1 MQPPEAMGC
10 RFGLCDLH
18 RTATDI
24 ILSPDRKLAAVS
36 DALGRVLLV
45 DSFKGITLRLFKGY
59 REAQCAFLQVPDE
72 RKSKHRIGNK
82 VAHFLIIYSPKKG
95 TLEVFSVQNGS
106 KITTFTASKF
116 SKLIYITHGLMGFTT
131 TSKSKYICHFTV
143 VFIDNDGLVKEIAIP
158 FHFAL
163 AEKNN
168 KRARDIHLYK
178 KLRHL
183 IKSGEYNEEQLFH
196 EVYNTCTELKTIEI
210 KSQMVDMLLNSKD
223 IPAEIILQCVQYFID
238 NLVEEESN
246 NLKNLCENASVLLKF
261 YIFINNLPSN
271 ENLDLDNGNITNI
284 NNGTLNLNDKE
295 LKNLQKLLDLSTI
308 SDLIKVNETHVS
320 FSDHSGFSVA
330 EYLSNFDMCR
340 IDNIFLKSSLDE
352 NVLFR
357 AAEFT
362 FKPYITGDLC
372 NYDELQSEVFNS
384 KVYIKNF
391 FDLLVN
397 YWVNRS
403 LYINLNLT
411 KEMNNLSSTIY
422 ALVKTAGKDIISTEY
437 NQVSKFWSEIRDIL
451 ANSSRPFPALMAA
464 ILCKQ
469 VAGKIDKELHMDD
482 SATSLEE
489 ENMEVLSQEDIQWS
503 LLIGKLE
510 DISLLNIILTTKPI
524 VNDCLLPKLQH
535 NKANI
540 SLKYVLSRG
549 KGSISELVA
558 QWLTTS
564 GINPQNIVINE
575 ENYRNNLS
583 NETQS
588 ENDTKNMPT
597 QPIKD
602 KPVLDQLN
610 LLKKQF
616 PYSLEA
622 SSILANMAWEY
633 ASAWRKGIQDLSIL
647 EAAITCMSV
656 IENLQIKQGES
667 SQFYVH
673 GLLKCFFL
681 NFRHV
686 PAVMEYPFENCQ
698 RKRFEINKQSG
709 KAA

>member
-36 DALGRVLLV
+36 DALGRVLIV
-45 DSFKGITLRLFKGY
+45 DSFKGVTLRFFKGY

-106 KITTFTASKF
+106 KITTFSASKF
-116 SKLIYITHGLMGFTT
+116 SKLVYITHGLMGFTT
-131 TSKSKYICHFTV
+131 TSKSKYICHFTT
-143 VFIDNDGLVKEIAIP
+143 VFIDNDGQVKEIVIP

-183 IKSGEYNEEQLFH
+183 IKSGECNHEQMSH

-210 KSQMVDMLLNSKD
+210 KSQMVDMLLSNKD
-223 IPAEIILQCVQYFID
+223 IPTEIILQCIQYFIE

-246 NLKNLCENASVLLKF
+246 SLKSLCENASVLLRF
-261 YIFINNLPSN
+261 YIFIKNLPNN
-271 ENLDLDNGNITNI
+271 ENLDVENGNIKNI
-284 NNGTLNLNDKE
+284 DNGTLNLNDKE
-295 LKNLQKLLDLSTI
+295 LTNLQKLLDLSTI
-308 SDLIKVNETHVS
+308 SAHIKVNETHVS
-320 FSDHSGFSVA
+320 FSDNSGFSVA
-330 EYLSNFDMCR
+330 EYLSIFDLSKV
-340 IDNIFLKSSLDE
+340 DNIFLKTSLDE
-352 NVLFR
+352 NILFK

-362 FKPYITGDLC
+362 FKPYITGELC
-372 NYDELQSEVFNS
+372 NYDELQTEIFNS
-384 KVYIKNF
+384 KINIKNL

-397 YWVNRS
+397 FWVNRA

-422 ALVKTAGKDIISTEY
+422 TLVKTASKNLISTEY
-437 NQVSKFWSEIRDIL
+437 NQVSKFWSDIRDIL

-464 ILCKQ
+464 MLCKQ
-469 VAGKIDKELHMDD
+469 VAGKIDKELRMDD

-503 LLIGKLE
+503 LLTGKLE
-510 DISLLNIILTTKPI
+510 DISLLNIILTTKP
-524 VNDCLLPKLQH
+524 VVKDCILPKLQH
-535 NKANI
+535 DKTDI
-540 SLKYVLSRG
+540 SLKYVLSKG

-558 QWLTTS
+558 QWLTTG
-564 GINPQNIVINE
+564 GINPQNIIINE
-575 ENYRNNLS
+575 GDYKNNLK
-583 NETQS
+583 NETQPES
-588 ENDTKNMPT
+588 NTENVQTQSTKDE
-597 QPIKD
+597 PIF
-602 KPVLDQLN
+602 DQLN
-610 LLKKQF
+610 LLRKQF

-622 SSILANMAWEY
+622 SNVLANMAWEY
-633 ASAWRKGIQDLSIL
+633 ASAWRKDIQDLSIL
-647 EAAITCMSV
+647 EAAITCMSF
-656 IENLQIKQGES
+656 IENLQVKQGK
-667 SQFYVH
+667 
-673 GLLKCFFL
+673 L
-681 NFRHV
+681 
-686 PAVMEYPFENCQ
+686 
-698 RKRFEINKQSG
+698 
-709 KAA
+709 